1 VTLAAGVNDSII
13 LIQGGKPISEP
24 LQSRADHDTRKS
36 EAGDPPGQKA
46 GQEQGTRLHDFFSPG
61 RTATNTP
68 EHLEPGRAELPEA
81 VWQRGAPGLTPG
93 PFPRGETL

>member
-1 VTLAAGVNDSII
+1 MMTASFQFKAASV
-13 LIQGGKPISEP
+13 PV
-24 LQSRADHDTRKS
+24 SRYNRALTKIPENPKREIRKVK
-36 EAGDPPGQKA
+36 KA

-68 EHLEPGRAELPEA
+68 EHLEPGRAKLPEA
-81 VWQRGAPGLTPG
+81 VWPRGAPGLTPG